1 MCSIRKIPLVFLH
14 NISGFMVG
22 KDAEH
27 KGIAK
32 DGAKMVHAVANTNV
46 PKITII
52 YGRSHGAGNYAMA
65 GRAYNPNLLFTWP
78 NAKISVMG
86 GRQAAEVLWSVK
98 KNGSDNEEEL
108 KKQITER
115 YEQEGS
121 AYYSTSR
128 IWDDGI
134 IDPVDT
140 RKMIA
145 LGLSIAANK
154 EIPDYKPGIYRM

>member
-1 MCSIRKIPLVFLH
+1 
-14 NISGFMVG
+14 
-22 KDAEH
+22 
-27 KGIAK
+27 
-32 DGAKMVHAVANTNV
+32 
-46 PKITII
+46 
-52 YGRSHGAGNYAMA
+52 MA

-86 GRQAAEVLWSVK
+86 GRQAAEVLSTV
-98 KNGSDNEEEL
+98 KNGNQENHDDL
-108 KKQITER
+108 KNQIMEK
-115 YEQEGS
+115 YEQESS
-121 AYYSTSR
+121 AYFGTSR

-140 RKMIA
+140 RKMIG